1 MLTEVANRLSRAVA
15 APSSVYRLGGDEF
28 IVLVPDADDGAVV
41 ADLADGFCAALTG
54 DYDVGSGA
62 VHLSASVGWTS
73 GPTDDVED
81 LIRKADIDMYRH
93 KARLRSAVGQ

>member
-1 MLTEVANRLSRAVA
+1 VLTEVARRLSRAVV
-15 APSSVYRLGGDEF
+15 APNSVYRLGGDEF
-28 IVLVPDADDGAVV
+28 IVLVPEAAAV
-41 ADLADGFCAALTG
+41 AELAGKFCAALTG
-54 DYDVGSGA
+54 HYDVSSGA

-81 LIRKADIDMYRH
+81 LIRKADTDMYRN